1 MAKGRSTTPI
11 TVRLPDDLL
20 AAFKAKAAK
29 KGIPYT
35 VFIRRLTQKELGLP
49 QK

>member
-11 TVRLPDDLL
+11 TVRLPDNLL
-20 AAFKAKAAK
+20 ATFKAKAAK
-29 KGIPYT
+29 KSILYT
-35 VFIRRLTQKELGLP
+35 VFIRQLIQKELGLP